1 MQIRLMNQDQRKEL
15 LLVNQDCHVLKT
27 NTKEETL
34 RDTEDKANTGKY
46 CYENSRYN

>member
-1 MQIRLMNQDQRKEL
+1 MNQDQRKEL
-15 LLVNQDCHVLKT
+15 QLVNLDCHVRKT

-34 RDTEDKANTGKY
+34 RDTLDKANTDKY